1 MVYQTGQHLCE
12 RLITGQRV
20 LTNCIIQR
28 GYPCHK
34 ILQGTVK
41 QIEGH
46 FWILMSAETHTFPRA
61 EPEMAG
67 LFRIVDACAG
77 IGAVAAGYDACKAQ
91 VLCHL
96 EANPKFHQWL
106 HSKTK
111 VPCIRGD
118 ITDRRAV
125 AEVAKHTPVSH
136 TLSTGISCQ
145 PFSRLGDGKQGKDP
159 RSASFPGAL
168 LMGYFLGSLAFLL
181 DCTQEAMD
189 SEWIQNQLMSFEKQI
204 KHHVC
209 QNVLHLHE
217 LWPAKRTRWW
227 AIIAHP
233 ALAIQSIPRIPVLRL
248 GPSIIH
254 VIRNLLNMPADQL
267 SQLEPTQYE
276 LRQFY
281 FAKGGIGRSVID
293 MYRAM
298 PTATHSW
305 GS

>member
-1 MVYQTGQHLCE
+1 
-12 RLITGQRV
+12 
-20 LTNCIIQR
+20 
-28 GYPCHK
+28 
-34 ILQGTVK
+34 
-41 QIEGH
+41 
-46 FWILMSAETHTFPRA
+46 
-61 EPEMAG
+61 
-67 LFRIVDACAG
+67 
-77 IGAVAAGYDACKAQ
+77 
-91 VLCHL
+91 
-96 EANPKFHQWL
+96 
-106 HSKTK
+106 
-111 VPCIRGD
+111 
-118 ITDRRAV
+118 
-125 AEVAKHTPVSH
+125 
-136 TLSTGISCQ
+136 
-145 PFSRLGDGKQGKDP
+145 
-159 RSASFPGAL
+159 
-168 LMGYFLGSLAFLL
+168 
-181 DCTQEAMD
+181 
-189 SEWIQNQLMSFEKQI
+189 MSFEKQI

-305 GS
+305 GSQVVACHCQCRSQGFSQSRLDDKGLYAVLIPLNHVEEWGMGNSITSGHEASAPSRSGISQCP